1 MKITIETDSSKVE
14 KKRKYF
20 AYGSNMNPKRM
31 KDRDV
36 SFYKRVHANIR
47 GYRLE
52 FNIVANCVPRKGYA
66 NIICAEE
73 AVVEGALYEILD
85 SDLPKLD
92 KCEGHPKQYYRIE
105 IQVRLEN
112 GQKDRATIY
121 IAQPDKVKEGLEPT
135 KSYLA
140 HLLAAKD
147 ILPKPYYDKL
157 ESWDTLD

>member
-1 MKITIETDSSKVE
+1 M
-14 KKRKYF
+14 KYF

-31 KDRDV
+31 KDRNI
-36 SFYKRVHANIR
+36 SFYERVHAIIR

-52 FNIVANCVPRKGYA
+52 FNKVANCDPRKGYA

-73 AVVEGALYEILD
+73 AVVEGALYEISD
-85 SDLPKLD
+85 SDLSKLD
-92 KCEGHPKQYYRIE
+92 RYEGYPIHYDRIK
-105 IQVRLEN
+105 IQVHPEN
-112 GQKDRATIY
+112 GQKNEATIY
-121 IAQPDKVKEGLEPT
+121 FAQPNKVKEGLKPT

-147 ILPKPYYDKL
+147 ILSKPYYDKL